1 MKASDLQHEARI
13 VASSVFDAAA
23 GALNPSIRLGVT
35 GLSRAGK
42 TVFITALVNALVN
55 GARLPLFRAFA
66 DGRLIGAEIRPQPD
80 DAVPRFEI
88 ETHLAALLEERR
100 WPQST
105 RRISELRV
113 VLEFASDTFLGR
125 RMGTSRLTLD
135 IVDYPGE
142 WLLDL
147 GLMGKTY
154 AEFSAETVAMSRQGA
169 RCELAR
175 DWHAMLSSL
184 DPAGPEN
191 EPHAKASADIFTQY
205 LRASRTARHA
215 LSALPPG
222 RFLLPGDLEGSPVL
236 TFAPLDIAADAV
248 PTSGT
253 LHAMM
258 ARRYDSYV
266 AQVVRPFFREHFAR
280 LDRQIVLVDVLA
292 ALDAGPD
299 AVADLESALSGVLE
313 GFRHGRNSWL
323 TALFRPRVDKILF
336 AATKADHLHHT
347 SHDRLEAI
355 LGRLVDRARQRASFA
370 GAEVDVLAIS
380 AVRATREAE
389 ARRSGQD
396 LPVIA
401 GHPEPGE
408 RSGDQVFTGEEE
420 IGVFPG
426 DLPSDPAVALQPGGY
441 QGRAETG
448 EGDVGIIRFRPPK
461 VEGTGDKPRLPHI
474 RLDRVLQFLLGDKL
488 A

>member
-1 MKASDLQHEARI
+1 MKVSDLSHEARI
-13 VASSVFDAAA
+13 VASSMLDAAA
-23 GALNPSIRLGVT
+23 EALNPTVRLGVT

-42 TVFITALVNALVN
+42 TVFITALVHALTN
-55 GARLPLFRAFA
+55 GARMPLFRAYA
-66 DGRLIGAEIRPQPD
+66 DGRLIGARLSPQPD
-80 DAVPRFEI
+80 DSVPRFDI
-88 ETHLAALLEERR
+88 ETHLKALLEDRK

-105 RRISELRV
+105 RRISELRLIV
-113 VLEFASDTFLGR
+113 DFGSETFLGR
-125 RMGTSRLTLD
+125 RRGTSHLTLD

-154 AEFSAETVAMSRQGA
+154 SQWSAETVAMSRRGA
-169 RCELAR
+169 RQEFAR
-175 DWHAMLSSL
+175 DWHKHLKTL
-184 DPAGPEN
+184 DAAAPES
-191 EPHAKASADIFTQY
+191 EAEARASADLFTAY
-205 LRASRTARHA
+205 LRSSREARHA

-222 RFLLPGDLEGSPVL
+222 RFLMPGDLEGSPML
-236 TFAPLDIAADAV
+236 TFAPLDVAADAE
-248 PTSGT
+248 PKPGT

-258 ARRYDSYV
+258 ARRYDAYV
-266 AQVVRPFFREHFAR
+266 DGVVRPFFRDHFAR

-299 AVADLESALSGVLE
+299 AVSDLETALVDVLAA
-313 GFRHGRNSWL
+313 FRHGRNSWL

-355 LGRLVDRARQRASFA
+355 LGRLVQRARETAQFG

-380 AVRATREAE
+380 AVRATREATAKRGKQE
-389 ARRSGQD
+389 

-401 GHPEPGE
+401 GTPEPGE
-408 RSGDQVFTGEEE
+408 RSGDKTFTGEEE

-426 DLPSDPAVALQPGGY
+426 DLPADPNVALAPGGY
-441 QGRAETG
+441 RGRAETG

-461 VEGTGDKPRLPHI
+461 LEGPWGKTRLPHI
-474 RLDRVLQFLLGDKL
+474 RMDRVLQFLLGDKL

>member
-1 MKASDLQHEARI
+1 MKVSDLQHEARI
-13 VASSVFDAAA
+13 AAASVFDAAA
-23 GALNPSIRLGVT
+23 GTLNPNIRLGVT

-42 TVFITALVNALVN
+42 TVFITALVNALTN
-55 GARLPLFRAFA
+55 GARLPLFRAYA
-66 DGRLIGAEIRPQPD
+66 DGRMIGARLSPQPD

-88 ETHLAALLEERR
+88 EQHLAALTQERR

-105 RRISELRV
+105 RRISELRLV
-113 VLEFASDTFLGR
+113 IDFASDTFLGR
-125 RMGTSRLTLD
+125 RLGTSHLTLD

-147 GLMGKTY
+147 GLMGRSY
-154 AEFSAETVAMSRQGA
+154 AEFSAETLAMSRRGA
-169 RCELAR
+169 RALLAAA
-175 DWHAMLSSL
+175 WHEHLAT
-184 DPAGPEN
+184 AGPDDPEN
-191 EPHAKASADIFTQY
+191 EPFAKTSADLFTQY
-205 LRASRTARHA
+205 LRASRSARHA

-236 TFAPLDIAADAV
+236 TFAPLDVAPDAV
-248 PTSGT
+248 ARPGT

-299 AVADLESALSGVLE
+299 AVADLESALSGVLDA
-313 GFRHGRNSWL
+313 FRHGRNSWL
-323 TALFRPRVDKILF
+323 SALFRPRVDKILF

-355 LGRLVDRARQRASFA
+355 LGRLVDRARTRASFS

-380 AVRATREAE
+380 AVRATREGT
-389 ARRSGQD
+389 ARG
-396 LPVIA
+396 LPVII
-401 GHPEPGE
+401 GTPEEGE
-408 RSGDQVFTGEEE
+408 RSGERLFAGDEE

-426 DLPSDPAVALQPGGY
+426 DLPSDPEVALRPGGY
-441 QGRAETG
+441 RGRAETG
-448 EGDVGIIRFRPPK
+448 EGDVGIIRFRPPA
-461 VEGTGDKPRLPHI
+461 VEGSAAAPRLPHI

>member
-13 VASSVFDAAA
+13 VASSVLDAAA
-23 GALNPSIRLGVT
+23 GTLNPNVRLGVT

-42 TVFITALVNALVN
+42 TVFITTLVNALTN
-55 GARLPLFRAFA
+55 GARLPLFRAYA
-66 DGRLIGAEIRPQPD
+66 DGRLIGAHLSPQPD
-80 DAVPRFEI
+80 DAVPRFDI
-88 ETHLAALLEERR
+88 ETHLAALLDERR

-105 RRISELRV
+105 RRISELR
-113 VLEFASDTFLGR
+113 LILDFASDTFIGR
-125 RMGTSRLTLD
+125 RLGTSHLTLD

-147 GLMGKTY
+147 GLMGRTY
-154 AEFSAETVAMSRQGA
+154 AQFSAETIAMSRKAA
-169 RCELAR
+169 RAALAA
-175 DWHAMLSSL
+175 DWHAHLKTL
-184 DPAGPEN
+184 NPDQPEN
-191 EPHAKASADIFTQY
+191 EAWAKTSAELFTAY

-236 TFAPLDIAADAV
+236 TFAPLDVAADAV

-299 AVADLESALSGVLE
+299 AVADLESALSGVLDA
-313 GFRHGRNSWL
+313 FRHGRNSWL
-323 TALFRPRVDKILF
+323 TTWFRPRVDKILF

-355 LGRLVDRARQRASFA
+355 LSRLVDRARQRASFG

-380 AVRATREAE
+380 AVRATREGT
-389 ARRSGQD
+389 ARQNGQE
-396 LPVIA
+396 LPVIV
-401 GHPEPGE
+401 GTPEPNE
-408 RSGDQVFTGEEE
+408 RSGDRIFSGEEE

-426 DLPSDPAVALQPGGY
+426 DLPSDPEVALRPGGY
-441 QGRAETG
+441 RGRAETG
-448 EGDVGIIRFRPPK
+448 EGDVGIIRFRPPR
-461 VEGTGDKPRLPHI
+461 VEGPREAPRLPHI
-474 RLDRVLQFLLGDKL
+474 RMDRVLNFLLGDKL